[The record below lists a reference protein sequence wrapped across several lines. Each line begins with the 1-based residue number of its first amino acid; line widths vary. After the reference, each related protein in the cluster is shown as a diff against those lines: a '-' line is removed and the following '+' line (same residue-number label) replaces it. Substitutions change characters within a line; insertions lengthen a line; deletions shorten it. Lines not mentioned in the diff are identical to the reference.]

1 MVRRWLGKVRLGT
14 AVAFR
19 DGGRFS
25 RRRDVAC
32 WTSHGTQDVHMETTE
47 TKRHQTLRTPAD
59 LLQAGMISPADLEPV
74 TRIQEGL
81 AIAISPEMLARMSPD
96 LTDDPIAR
104 QFVPDVRELTI
115 LPEERPDPIGDVP
128 YMPLKGITH
137 RYPDR
142 LLLTPTL
149 TCAVYCRFCFR
160 REKVGP
166 NQEYLSP
173 QELTAALDYIRS
185 QPNVRE
191 VILTGGDPLV
201 LSPRRIG
208 QIVRELAAIPN
219 VDVIRFHTRI
229 PVVSPERITPEL
241 IDLLDIDK
249 IICMVI
255 HANHASEFGD
265 AAKASIKRLRKAG
278 FMLVSHSVL
287 LKGVNDTPE
296 AMTQLL
302 RELVRNGVK
311 PYYLHHCDLAEGISH
326 FRTTFEEGQDL
337 MRAIRGHVSGLA
349 QPSYVLHIPGGHG
362 KVPIGPSYLERDAES
377 WIVTDYKGIR
387 HRYPND
393 CEVATATCV

>member
-1 MVRRWLGKVRLGT
+1 
-14 AVAFR
+14 VAALLV
-19 DGGRFS
+19 GVTPGA
-25 RRRDVAC
+25 DVAGNRMC
-32 WTSHGTQDVHMETTE
+32 DMATTE
-47 TKRHQTLRTPAD
+47 TKRLRTLRTPAD
-59 LLQAGMISPADLEPV
+59 LLQAGMISPADLEHV

-81 AIAISPEMLARMSPD
+81 AIAISPEMVGRMTPD
-96 LTDDPIAR
+96 RADDPISR

-173 QELTAALDYIRS
+173 QELAAALDYIRS
-185 QPNVRE
+185 QPEVRE

-208 QIVRELAAIPN
+208 EIVRELAAIRN
-219 VDVIRFHTRI
+219 LDVIRFHTRMPI
-229 PVVSPERITPEL
+229 VAPERITAEL
-241 IDLLDIDK
+241 LEVLDVEK

-255 HANHASEFGD
+255 HANHAAEFGD

-296 AMTQLL
+296 AMTELL

-326 FRTTFEEGQDL
+326 FRTTFEEGQEL

-362 KVPIGPSYLERDAES
+362 KVPIGPSYLERDGDG

-387 HRYPND
+387 HRYPHD
-393 CEVATATCV
+393 CETRAAMGV